1 MSQKTITHLFGEM
14 DLDLDLSFDEI
25 YKKAFDICECCGYM
39 IDVKAKQ
46 PNVKLLDL
54 IGCDGEVCKIHF
66 LNNKVNRIKR
76 AQFSDSGQI
85 IKDWHEVK
93 KGSYVSI
100 YEA

>member
-14 DLDLDLSFDEI
+14 DLDLDLSFEEI
-25 YKKAFDICECCGYM
+25 YKKAFDIAENCGYM
-39 IDVKAKQ
+39 IDVKSKQ
-46 PNVKLLDL
+46 PNVKRIDL
-54 IGCDGEVCKIHF
+54 IGCDNEVVKIHF
-66 LNNKVNRIKR
+66 KDGIVNKITR

-85 IKDWHEVK
+85 LKDWHEVK